1 MKIRGNLIRLT
12 VHGVVALTVVVAL
25 MAPAYFFPWFS
36 DAPLTWFR
44 GKYFYMFLAF
54 GVALAG
60 CPRFGIAAGVLGMLG
75 LLELTQFGSLAFTGE
90 YITPFA
96 IGLMFVESLEVVETT
111 LAHSLH
117 FFYVP
122 AIIVLPYGLCLL
134 VMWRTRALR
143 FKSRWFIPL
152 VILFLLFPLVR
163 MKTHSERADIVNF
176 FPTANNPTLINTL
189 NSYSLYF
196 GVLLP
201 ERLLGTRE
209 RKQFPAYDIRES
221 NIQPGPMTV
230 LLIMGESLTPK
241 HMSLFGYA
249 RPTTPFLD
257 SLAGNPAFVY
267 GKGFSAANAT
277 RSSLPMF
284 YTVQYHPLDENNLQR
299 QDANLFQLAKKHG
312 FATSY
317 LSAQNSNCL
326 NGLNIGSIDRM
337 ITSET
342 RPELFESQRDEG
354 LLELLRESSPAERN
368 FIVVHQRNIH
378 LPYRTNI
385 EHRPALQKYPVDG
398 LEFKQA
404 NINAYDNAVHYADYL
419 YQEVVREVNEMTE
432 GPVYYFITS
441 DHGEELGENGHWG
454 HDQLNLDSPA
464 VPIMFYG
471 RGGDPEFIR
480 EMREKPP
487 STHYEMGK
495 KIAELLGYEIHNP
508 GEEDGIVYVN
518 GVASFG
524 RSGYLRFHKG
534 ERGRPEDLQVFR

>member
-1 MKIRGNLIRLT
+1 MKIQGNLLRLA
-12 VHGVVALTVVVAL
+12 VHGGVALTVVAAL
-25 MAPAYFFPWFS
+25 MAPAYLFPWFTET
-36 DAPLTWFR
+36 PLTWFR
-44 GKYFYMFLAF
+44 EKYFYMFLAF

-60 CPRFGIAAGVLGMLG
+60 CPRFGIVAAVLALLA
-75 LLELTQFGSLAFTGE
+75 LLELTQFGSLAFAGE

-96 IGLMFVESLEVVETT
+96 IGLMFVESLEVVGTAM
-111 LAHSLH
+111 AHSPYFL
-117 FFYVP
+117 YVP

-134 VMWRTRALR
+134 ALR
-143 FKSRWFIPL
+143 RTWALQFKSRWFTLL
-152 VILFLLFPLVR
+152 VIVFLLFPLVR
-163 MKTHSERADIVNF
+163 MKTHSERDDIVNF

-209 RKQFPAYDIRES
+209 RKKFPAYDIRES
-221 NIQPGPMTV
+221 RIQPGPMTV

-241 HMSLFGYA
+241 HMSLFGYT

-284 YTVQYHPLDENNLQR
+284 YTIQYHPLDENNLQR
-299 QDANLFQLAKKHG
+299 QDANLFRLAKKHG

-337 ITSET
+337 ITLET
-342 RPELFESQRDEG
+342 RPELFELQKDEG
-354 LLELLRESSPAERN
+354 LLELLREIRPVKRN

-378 LPYRTNI
+378 LPYLSNT
-385 EHRPALQKYPVDG
+385 EHRPDLQKYPVAG
-398 LEFKQA
+398 LEFTQA

-419 YQEVVREVNEMTE
+419 YQEVIREVDEMTD
-432 GPVYYFITS
+432 GPLYTFITS

-454 HDQLNLDSPA
+454 HDQLNLDSPS
-464 VPIMFYG
+464 VPIVFYG
-471 RGGDPEFIR
+471 RGVDSGFIG
-480 EMREKPP
+480 EMRAKPP

-495 KIAELLGYEIHNP
+495 KIAQVLGYEIRNP
-508 GEEDGIVYVN
+508 AEEKGVAYVN
-518 GVASFG
+518 GVASLG
-524 RSGYLRFHKG
+524 RSGYLRLRTG
-534 ERGRPEDLQVFR
+534 EENRPEDLQIFR